1 MINAQSPVHEI
12 NQSKWEALVAS
23 EGKKRQTGGG
33 GERAAVLGLI
43 FRILSGSFTIM
54 LQGKLRTNISR
65 VGL

>member
-1 MINAQSPVHEI
+1 MINAQFPVHEI
-12 NQSKWEALVAS
+12 KPEQM
-23 EGKKRQTGGG
+23 GGFGGIRRKKRQTGGG

>member
-1 MINAQSPVHEI
+1 MTNARLPVHERKPEHMGGFGGI
-12 NQSKWEALVAS
+12 RR
-23 EGKKRQTGGG
+23 KKRQTGGG
-33 GERAAVLGLI
+33 EERAAVLGLI